1 MKRSVRA
8 VRKEEIRRKWRPL
21 SEKQHEEMMIILRT
35 CARLVLNGIK
45 SEHRKSAAEG
55 WMLECL
61 KRMNI
66 SLKTLPVP
74 PSKVGSGAFSQVLT
88 ANNQL
93 ERQLYG
99 DLDHIHLLQKELDIE
114 SMRLEQEQKAY
125 EQMKQ
130 NLSSN
135 QARSRNMKNKLHPL
149 LKSSTTEPWL
159 GNITD
164 LEKRDFPGLLSSST
178 KAYETKAEIK
188 YSKKLQPFIRTLHRH
203 TSQTVQLS
211 QKVQKA
217 TLLLQRFQQRMSV
230 GQPQTKRPS

>member
-8 VRKEEIRRKWRPL
+8 IHKEEIHKKWRPL
-21 SEKQHEEMMIILRT
+21 SEKQHEEIMIVLRT

-45 SEHRKSAAEG
+45 SEHRKTTAEG

-61 KRMNI
+61 RRMNQ
-66 SLKTLPVP
+66 SLKALPVP
-74 PSKVGSGAFSQVLT
+74 PSKFGSGAFSQVLT

-130 NLSSN
+130 NLSTN
-135 QARSRNMKNKLHPL
+135 QTRSRNMKNKLHPL
-149 LKSSTTEPWL
+149 LKSSSTEPSL
-159 GNITD
+159 SNNAN
-164 LEKRDFPGLLSSST
+164 LENSDIPGLLFSSG
-178 KAYETKAEIK
+178 KASETKAETK
-188 YSKKLQPFIRTLHRH
+188 YNKKLQPFMRTLHRH

-217 TLLLQRFQQRMSV
+217 TLLLQKIQQQLPV